1 MSACILSE
9 LQFGIRDSLS
19 FHLAV
24 GCLGPFCISHLVA
37 AVMGKLHIPLYRCKA
52 ELFRGRKSK

>member
-1 MSACILSE
+1 MSDCILSE

-24 GCLGPFCISHLVA
+24 GCLGPFCIFHVLA
-37 AVMGKLHIPLYRCKA
+37 AVVGKLHIPLYRQ
-52 ELFRGRKSK
+52 LFRGRKGK